1 MNDEQPKGRWL
12 AQVKGWSSYGQGF
25 EVTVVRED
33 NTHGRESWG
42 WIGAHKVL
50 VMEGKTTKS
59 AWRHLEAPLRKYA
72 EEQAAKFN
80 REEGR

>member
-1 MNDEQPKGRWL
+1 MKDDQAKGRWL

-33 NTHGRESWG
+33 NEHGRRSWG
-42 WIGAHKVL
+42 WIGPHKVL
-50 VMEGKTTKS
+50 VMGGNTTKS
-59 AWRHLEAPLRKYA
+59 AWRALEAPLRKYA
-72 EEQAAKFN
+72 EDLAAKFN